1 MEYKSSICASDFEKE
16 ERAMAIEFAL
26 ESRRN
31 KKALLNLTKGKS
43 SDFNP
48 FLEEDRVTP
57 YRDIDDLNG
66 SFNGTW

>member
-1 MEYKSSICASDFEKE
+1 MEYKSSICPSDFEKE
-16 ERAMAIEFAL
+16 ERAMEIEFAL
-26 ESRRN
+26 ESRKN
-31 KKALLNLTKGKS
+31 KKALLNLTKS

-57 YRDIDDLNG
+57 YRDLADLNG